1 MTVAGTDV
9 AVTRDVGRA
18 DPAEHQARVRRR
30 PTRVRAVQIYTP
42 AGPEQRFKK
51 MTMTDLDA
59 ILAGDVRAAARLM
72 RDLDDRRP
80 GALAAL
86 KALFPHTGK
95 AYVVGIT
102 GNPGA
107 GKSTVVDA
115 LIAHYRAAG
124 ERVGVVAVD
133 PTSPFSGGAILGD
146 RIRMQRHALDPGV
159 FIRSLATRG
168 HLGGLSRSTFDVA
181 HVLDAM
187 GFERILIETVGVGQ
201 DEVDVMRAAHTTV
214 VVTVP
219 GLGDDIQAIKAGLL
233 EVADVLV
240 VNKADR
246 EGADRTERDLMHML
260 DLRAGERTRRRD
272 RADDRDAR
280 HGERLRDRRARRGDR
295 GTSRRARG
303 RGRAPRRVPTARATR
318 AARGSW
324 CARCS
329 PIARR
334 TAIAQRAGRVRAM
347 PSRSTAAIRGRIAE
361 ELVGVVCRSRV
372 APDHGRATDSG
383 CSSRRPVC

>member
-1 MTVAGTDV
+1 MTT
-9 AVTRDVGRA
+9 T
-18 DPAEHQARVRRR
+18 
-30 PTRVRAVQIYTP
+30 TN
-42 AGPEQRFKK
+42 
-51 MTMTDLDA
+51 LDA
-59 ILAGDVRAAARLM
+59 ILKGEIRAGARLM

-80 GALAAL
+80 EAMEAL

-95 AYVVGIT
+95 GYVVGIT

-115 LIAHYRAAG
+115 LIAHYRTQG
-124 ERVGVVAVD
+124 ERVGVICVD

-146 RIRMQRHALDPGV
+146 RIRMQRHALDPDV

-187 GFERILIETVGVGQ
+187 GYTRILIETVGVGQ
-201 DEVDVMRAAHTTV
+201 DEVEVMRAAHTTV

-260 DLRAGERTRRRD
+260 DLRT
-272 RADDRDAR
+272 
-280 HGERLRDRRARRGDR
+280 GDR
-295 GTSRRARG
+295 KDVEIVRTIATRGTAEGSGIAEMAQAIEAH
-303 RGRAPRRVPTARATR
+303 RGRAWTGEGAVERAAQRATAQLAELVRALLADRATR
-318 AARGSW
+318 AMAARGGLTE
-324 CARCS
+324 
-329 PIARR
+329 IARAVAER
-334 TAIAQRAGRVRAM
+334 RQDPWT
-347 PSRSTAAIRGRIAE
+347 IAE
-361 ELVGVVCRSRV
+361 DLV
-372 APDHGRATDSG
+372 ATL
-383 CSSRRPVC
+383 

>member
-1 MTVAGTDV
+1 MTTN
-9 AVTRDVGRA
+9 
-18 DPAEHQARVRRR
+18 
-30 PTRVRAVQIYTP
+30 I
-42 AGPEQRFKK
+42 
-51 MTMTDLDA
+51 DA
-59 ILAGDVRAAARLM
+59 ILKGDVRAGARLM

-80 GALAAL
+80 DAMQAL

-115 LIAHYRAAG
+115 IIAHYRAAG
-124 ERVGVVAVD
+124 ERVGVIAVD

-168 HLGGLSRSTFDVA
+168 HLGGMSRSTFDVA

-187 GFERILIETVGVGQ
+187 GFTRILIETVGVGQ
-201 DEVDVMRAAHTTV
+201 DEVEVMRAAHTTV

-260 DLRAGERTRRRD
+260 DLRTGDRKDVEIVRTIATRGMAEGSGIAELAAAIEEHRTRVWTGPGAAERAALRASSQLAELVRALLAD
-272 RADDRDAR
+272 RAAQ
-280 HGERLRDRRARRGDR
+280 AM
-295 GTSRRARG
+295 SARG
-303 RGRAPRRVPTARATR
+303 GLTE
-318 AARGSW
+318 
-324 CARCS
+324 
-329 PIARR
+329 IAR
-334 TAIAQRAGRVRAM
+334 TIAERQQD
-347 PSRSTAAIRGRIAE
+347 PWTIAE
-361 ELVGVVCRSRV
+361 ELV
-372 APDHGRATDSG
+372 ATL
-383 CSSRRPVC
+383 

>member
-1 MTVAGTDV
+1 MTAVA
-9 AVTRDVGRA
+9 
-18 DPAEHQARVRRR
+18 P
-30 PTRVRAVQIYTP
+30 
-42 AGPEQRFKK
+42 
-51 MTMTDLDA
+51 
-59 ILAGDVRAAARLM
+59 ILSGDVRTAARLM

-80 GALAAL
+80 DALATL
-86 KALFPHTGK
+86 KALFPHTGN

-107 GKSTVVDA
+107 GKSTVVDG

-124 ERVGVVAVD
+124 DKVGVIAVD

-168 HLGGLSRSTFDVA
+168 HLGGLSRSTFDLA

-187 GFERILIETVGVGQ
+187 GYARILIETVGVGQ
-201 DEVDVMRAAHTTV
+201 DEVEVMRAAHTTV

-260 DLRAGERTRRRD
+260 DLRTGDRRD
-272 RADDRDAR
+272 VEIVRTIATRGNAE
-280 HGERLRDRRARRGDR
+280 GSGIAELAAAVEAQRARAWTGP
-295 GTSRRARG
+295 SAVERA
-303 RGRAPRRVPTARATR
+303 TARATAQLAELVRAQLADR
-318 AARGSW
+318 AARAMAERGGLSE
-324 CARCS
+324 
-329 PIARR
+329 IAHAVAERR
-334 TAIAQRAGRVRAM
+334 ADPWT
-347 PSRSTAAIRGRIAE
+347 IAE
-361 ELVGVVCRSRV
+361 QLVASL
-372 APDHGRATDSG
+372 
-383 CSSRRPVC
+383 

>member
-1 MTVAGTDV
+1 MTTSIDS
-9 AVTRDVGRA
+9 
-18 DPAEHQARVRRR
+18 
-30 PTRVRAVQIYTP
+30 
-42 AGPEQRFKK
+42 
-51 MTMTDLDA
+51 
-59 ILAGDVRAAARLM
+59 ILAGEVRAAARLM

-80 GALAAL
+80 EAMEAL
-86 KALFPHTGK
+86 KKLFPHTGK

-115 LIAHYRAAG
+115 MIAHYRSLG
-124 ERVGVVAVD
+124 ERVGVIAVD

-146 RIRMQRHALDPGV
+146 RIRMQRHALDPDV

-187 GFERILIETVGVGQ
+187 GYSRILIETVGVGQ
-201 DEVDVMRAAHTTV
+201 DEVEVMKAAHTTV

-260 DLRAGERTRRRD
+260 DLRT
-272 RADDRDAR
+272 
-280 HGERLRDRRARRGDR
+280 GDR
-295 GTSRRARG
+295 KDVEIVRTIATRGTAEGSGIAELANAIEAH
-303 RGRAPRRVPTARATR
+303 RGRAWTGPAAAERAAVRATAQLSELVRALLADR
-318 AARGSW
+318 AARTMA
-324 CARCS
+324 ARGGLTE
-329 PIARR
+329 IARTVVER
-334 TAIAQRAGRVRAM
+334 RQDPWT
-347 PSRSTAAIRGRIAE
+347 IAE
-361 ELVGVVCRSRV
+361 ELV
-372 APDHGRATDSG
+372 ATL
-383 CSSRRPVC
+383 

>member
-1 MTVAGTDV
+1 MMDIA
-9 AVTRDVGRA
+9 
-18 DPAEHQARVRRR
+18 P
-30 PTRVRAVQIYTP
+30 
-42 AGPEQRFKK
+42 
-51 MTMTDLDA
+51 

-80 GALAAL
+80 DALAAL

-124 ERVGVVAVD
+124 EKVGVVCVD

-187 GFERILIETVGVGQ
+187 GFERVLIETVGVGQ

-260 DLRAGERTRRRD
+260 DLRAGERKQVQIVRTIATRGTADGSGIAELAAAIEAHRD
-272 RADDRDAR
+272 RVW
-280 HGERLRDRRARRGDR
+280 RGPE
-295 GTSRRARG
+295 A
-303 RGRAPRRVPTARATR
+303 AARASARAAAHVAELVRALLADR
-318 AARGSW
+318 AARAMA
-324 CARCS
+324 ARGGLGEL
-329 PIARR
+329 AEAVATRR
-334 TAIAQRAGRVRAM
+334 IDPWT
-347 PSRSTAAIRGRIAE
+347 IAE
-361 ELVGVVCRSRV
+361 QLVS
-372 APDHGRATDSG
+372 AL
-383 CSSRRPVC
+383 

>member
-1 MTVAGTDV
+1 
-9 AVTRDVGRA
+9 VTPIFEPFEPSEPSDRIE
-18 DPAEHQARVRRR
+18 P
-30 PTRVRAVQIYTP
+30 
-42 AGPEQRFKK
+42 
-51 MTMTDLDA
+51 
-59 ILAGDVRAAARLM
+59 ILRGDVRTAARLM

-80 GALAAL
+80 DAIEAL
-86 KALFPHTGK
+86 KRLFPHTGK
-95 AYVVGIT
+95 AYIAGIT

-124 ERVGVVAVD
+124 DRVGVVCVD

-168 HLGGLSRSTFDVA
+168 HLGGLSRSTFDIV

-201 DEVDVMRAAHTTV
+201 DEVDVMRAAHTTA

-219 GLGDDIQAIKAGLL
+219 GLGDDIQAIKSGLL

-246 EGADRTERDLMHML
+246 EGADRTERDLLHML
-260 DLRAGERTRRRD
+260 DLRATGERKDVEIVRTIATRGTADGSGITELAAAIEAHRARVWSGPGAVERAKARAGAHLAELVRALLAD
-272 RADDRDAR
+272 RA
-280 HGERLRDRRARRGDR
+280 
-295 GTSRRARG
+295 
-303 RGRAPRRVPTARATR
+303 GRAL
-318 AARGSW
+318 AARGGLTE
-324 CARCS
+324 
-329 PIARR
+329 IADVLRR
-334 TAIAQRAGRVRAM
+334 TDPWTV
-347 PSRSTAAIRGRIAE
+347 AE
-361 ELVGVVCRSRV
+361 QLVG
-372 APDHGRATDSG
+372 AL
-383 CSSRRPVC
+383 